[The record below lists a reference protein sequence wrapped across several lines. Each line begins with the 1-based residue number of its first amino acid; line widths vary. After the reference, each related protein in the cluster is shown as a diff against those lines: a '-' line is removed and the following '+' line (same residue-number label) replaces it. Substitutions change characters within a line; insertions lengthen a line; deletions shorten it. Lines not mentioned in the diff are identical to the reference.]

1 MDETTMDENIEIALK
16 GGEFKRLLE
25 YQFNIIK
32 STYGLKKVDIDV
44 LFFLSNCNSEN
55 TPTDIYKRLRLNRG
69 HVSQAIDA
77 LMKKGYLVAM
87 PDSEDRR
94 SIHYTVSEQ
103 AKEVIAE
110 IAFLR
115 QNLEAHIF
123 QGISEQEV
131 ALYKDITAKILKNI
145 ENLKNN

>member
-1 MDETTMDENIEIALK
+1 MDENIEIALK

-94 SIHYTVSEQ
+94 SIR
-103 AKEVIAE
+103 IM
-110 IAFLR
+110 
-115 QNLEAHIF
+115 
-123 QGISEQEV
+123 
-131 ALYKDITAKILKNI
+131 LKKSI
-145 ENLKNN
+145 YLKASQLIWLTLIRSFH